1 MTNAELEALRDS
13 LIGFDTLLDA
23 LGTRVAV
30 LEGAAVPKGTY
41 FTQMIASFQD
51 APTCNDIIPT
61 ADPIDYLEIVAGTD
75 EIYLGI
81 QFGGY
86 IAARNYILSAAHPHT
101 AFAGNLQGFVA
112 GTVITVTQIKAVSLI
127 EAVIELLLQTGIR
140 IGELANLRV
149 EDLSLEGDNP
159 VLVVAPNEGSV
170 ERTIPLN
177 KPAVESVN
185 KYLQVRPQAS
195 SKALF
200 VIKIG

>member
-1 MTNAELEALRDS
+1 MTDTELEALRDS

-51 APTCNDIIPT
+51 APTCNEIIPT

-86 IAARNYILSAAHPHT
+86 IAARNFILSAAHPHT

-127 EAVIELLLQTGIR
+127 EAVIATISFD
-140 IGELANLRV
+140 ANGPTFV
-149 EDLSLEGDNP
+149 WSSPDVA
-159 VLVVAPNEGSV
+159 VLVDDVLRFELTAYVEGCTNI
-170 ERTIPLN
+170 EITL
-177 KPAVESVN
+177 
-185 KYLQVRPQAS
+185 
-195 SKALF
+195 
-200 VIKIG
+200 IGRFPRYILG